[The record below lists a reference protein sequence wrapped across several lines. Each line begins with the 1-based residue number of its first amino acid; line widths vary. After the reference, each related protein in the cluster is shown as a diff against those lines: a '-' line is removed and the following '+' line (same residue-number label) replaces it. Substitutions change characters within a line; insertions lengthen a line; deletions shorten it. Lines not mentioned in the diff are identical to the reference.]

1 MKVNKKRIIAGILSV
16 SMSISCIILNNNEI
30 LSQNTFKTI
39 SVNAASQTYSNN
51 GVNYTYE
58 TSNNKITITKITLDS
73 NISSN
78 TTIVIPSTINGVSVS
93 TIGSNAF
100 QSSAKIGTLKLP
112 MSLEYIQDSAFKAC
126 TNMNTVYVPKTIKG
140 VAGSAFG
147 PNTKVTTLYIR
158 NSESSSKKIQNGTDI
173 KNLIS
178 NVIVKCN
185 GQLDQF
191 ITCTSN
197 GTATKYGMLDLIDSL
212 AYSPFLENI
221 YSSYATEIVNS
232 IIPANTSDIEK
243 MQIIYNYVLST
254 VRYSKIFSGTNDASN
269 CLNNTHQKALG
280 ALMCYSGVCASEA
293 DTIYYLGKAA
303 GLDVKTLSVPGH
315 RLNLFSPSDTTLYYY
330 VDITAN
336 TFCSGY
342 SLYGS
347 DSELSKTEV
356 TARDGSICQIASNYY
371 GKTILVQIKNNENT
385 NFNISLTDANNSSK
399 NFCDY
404 LATSPTSDYT
414 PMYLSNL
421 PLNNNR
427 EFYLYD
433 NKYYN
438 LKISQNSTTV
448 FSLNYALN
456 KGDNYSTTFTDVNNN
471 QHTCNIKIVRDNN
484 DNKTINKARFVINI
498 D

>member
-1 MKVNKKRIIAGILSV
+1 MKVTQKRIIASILSV
-16 SMSISCIILNNNEI
+16 SMLMGCMMINNNEL
-30 LSQNTFKTI
+30 LSQNTFNTI
-39 SVNAASQTYSNN
+39 SISAASQTYSSN

-58 TSNNKITITKITLDS
+58 TNNNKITITKVTLDS
-73 NISSN
+73 TVSSN
-78 TTIVIPSTINGVSVS
+78 ATIVIPQTINGNSVIS
-93 TIGSNAF
+93 IGNSAF
-100 QSSAKIGTLKLP
+100 QNCSKIGTLKLP
-112 MSLEYIQDSAFKAC
+112 MSMESIGDSSFQAC
-126 TNMNTVYVPKTIKG
+126 TNMNTIYIPKTIKS

-147 PNTKVTTLYIR
+147 PTTKVTTLYIR
-158 NSESSSKKIQNGTDI
+158 NSENSSKKIQNGTDI

-178 NVIVKCN
+178 NVMIKGN

-197 GTATKYGMLDLIDSL
+197 GTITRYGMFELIDSL

-232 IIPANTSDIEK
+232 IIPSNTSDIEK

-254 VRYSKIFSGTNDASN
+254 VRYSKIFSGTNDN

-280 ALMCYSGVCASEA
+280 GLMCYSGVCASEA

-303 GLDVKTLSVPGH
+303 GLDVKTLGVPGH
-315 RLNLFSPSDTTLYYY
+315 RLNLFSPSGTSLYYY
-330 VDITAN
+330 IDITAN

-347 DSELSKTEV
+347 DSELSNTKV
-356 TARDGSICQIASNYY
+356 TATDGSICQIASNHY
-371 GKTILVQIKNNENT
+371 GSTILVQIKNNKNT

-399 NFCDY
+399 NFCKY
-404 LATSPTSDYT
+404 LAVSPTSNNT

-438 LKISQNSTTV
+438 LKITQNSTTV

-456 KGDNYSTTFTDVNNN
+456 NGDTYSTTFTDTNNIK
-471 QHTCNIKIVRDNN
+471 HTCNISIIRSDN
-484 DNKTINKARFVINI
+484 DNTTSNKARFVINI